1 MLISDLVLLWVVI
14 DTHIGQQFPLQA
26 QAQPQAWKLEFPQQ
40 PSAGEEIG
48 MVLIAVWF
56 GY

>member
-14 DTHIGQQFPLQA
+14 DTHIGQQFRLQA

-40 PSAGEEIG
+40 PSAGEEVG